1 MLFSRTEH
9 YADNVRRLYAAATD
23 ELLKLSAMK
32 APNGMSAAFSFSDSK
47 RLSEQANAILRAL
60 YSGVYNEIKGG
71 VIAEWENANKSCDA
85 LITSIFG
92 KKVKED
98 NHYARFFAR
107 NKESVDAFFKR
118 KSEYGG
124 LNLSQRVWKYV
135 GDFKTE
141 MEMALSVAMGEGK
154 SAATISREVCKYLQR
169 PDMMFR
175 RFRVKT
181 GEQDIF
187 DADGNI
193 VGKESVYGRVWKRKV
208 VDAMTGN
215 VSWQTVNLKD
225 YSFGRGVYRSSYKNA
240 MRLARTETNMAY
252 RTADQERWKRLDFVI
267 GYRVVLSD
275 NHPEPDICNDL
286 SAKRGEKGN
295 RGVYPKDFVFK
306 GWHPQCRCYV
316 VPILAD
322 DKEFD
327 KIQEAIL
334 NDEPIP
340 ENKSAIREPNR
351 YFQDW
356 WKSNKGRVAEAQSLP
371 YWVKDNP
378 KYARIKREKTDA
390 EKQSI
395 QKRWNERREKNEKII
410 KMASNVANVAND
422 YPEVDLSKLNEYI
435 ATKNAFAAN
444 VEARKIAKQ
453 VSVIMQDEK
462 SMSDLIPDVHSW
474 KKQFTSKEMHAV
486 YDAVEKKL
494 AGWSS
499 LPLEQQ
505 AKKLQFEAVDFLGG
519 NMNGVQAKYKTWQVS
534 QAAYLKKYAE
544 VKVEI
549 EINQCQF
556 ELNALAPYL
565 KAHPKAVK
573 FAQMVA
579 DAQAEIT
586 KGADLATI
594 KSKVAA
600 VQTEYQKRLAAEA
613 KRNAKKQS
621 TQFGA
626 DAYTDARKN
635 NAVWDK
641 GNGKLADDT
650 LHDTAGNAWR
660 AATNIEKDKTY
671 EYTHHYCNINEPL
684 QNRTYI
690 GHQTKKEFLERVDNI
705 TSYIER
711 NTLPCDMWFT
721 RGDDGMGVIASR
733 IKFAGG
739 TMPSDPQD
747 LVGMV
752 MQEGG
757 FMSTGSRKGQG
768 FGGKSVILNIY
779 APKGV
784 KAAYIE
790 PISAYGN
797 GAGRNWDG
805 IQKFH
810 TYSGEHETLF
820 QRGTKMRITKVYTSN
835 GQTFIDCEVIEQ
847 ELKNLSYVK
856 DSNIGY

>member
-9 YADNVRRLYAAATD
+9 YADNVRRLYATATD

-32 APNGMSAAFSFSDSK
+32 VSNGVSAAFSFSDSK

-154 SAATISREVCKYLQR
+154 SAATISREVRKYLQR

-187 DADGNI
+187 DADGNV
-193 VGKESVYGRVWKRKV
+193 VGKEPVYGRVWKRKV
-208 VDAMTGN
+208 VDAVTGN

-252 RTADQERWKRLDFVI
+252 RTADQERWRQLDFVI

-286 SAKRGEKGN
+286 SAKRGEKGS

-322 DKEFD
+322 EKEFD

-340 ENKSAIREPNR
+340 ESKSVIREPNK

-356 WKSNKGRVAEAQSLP
+356 WKSNKKRVSEAQSLP

-378 KYARIKREKTDA
+378 KYTKIKREKTDA
-390 EKQSI
+390 EKSLEKAIKDVVIKARSSGGEVQGLAESI
-395 QKRWNERREKNEKII
+395 AAGHNAICTPINYKSEASIKRKVLSRRIKDDSFMPENLTDCVRTTIIVDTRQLKYVINELKAQESFYKYKPQKTILGYVGNIVNVKTNNGLVAEIQVNTAKMIYAKELPENAKAILGEKLWNKIHRETGIEGGLGHKYYEEWRV
-410 KMASNVANVAND
+410 M
-422 YPEVDLSKLNEYI
+422 
-435 ATKNAFAAN
+435 
-444 VEARKIAKQ
+444 
-453 VSVIMQDEK
+453 
-462 SMSDLIPDVHSW
+462 
-474 KKQFTSKEMHAV
+474 SKE
-486 YDAVEKKL
+486 
-494 AGWSS
+494 
-499 LPLEQQ
+499 EQQ
-505 AKKLQFEAVDFLGG
+505 SAKG
-519 NMNGVQAKYKTWQVS
+519 
-534 QAAYLKKYAE
+534 
-544 VKVEI
+544 I
-549 EINQCQF
+549 
-556 ELNALAPYL
+556 ALR
-565 KAHPKAVK
+565 KRS
-573 FAQMVA
+573 
-579 DAQAEIT
+579 E
-586 KGADLATI
+586 
-594 KSKVAA
+594 
-600 VQTEYQKRLAAEA
+600 EY
-613 KRNAKKQS
+613 
-621 TQFGA
+621 
-626 DAYTDARKN
+626 
-635 NAVWDK
+635 
-641 GNGKLADDT
+641 
-650 LHDTAGNAWR
+650 
-660 AATNIEKDKTY
+660 
-671 EYTHHYCNINEPL
+671 
-684 QNRTYI
+684 
-690 GHQTKKEFLERVDNI
+690 
-705 TSYIER
+705 
-711 NTLPCDMWFT
+711 
-721 RGDDGMGVIASR
+721 
-733 IKFAGG
+733 
-739 TMPSDPQD
+739 
-747 LVGMV
+747 
-752 MQEGG
+752 
-757 FMSTGSRKGQG
+757 
-768 FGGKSVILNIY
+768 
-779 APKGV
+779 
-784 KAAYIE
+784 
-790 PISAYGN
+790 
-797 GAGRNWDG
+797 
-805 IQKFH
+805 
-810 TYSGEHETLF
+810 YSHF
-820 QRGTKMRITKVYTSN
+820 NK
-835 GQTFIDCEVIEQ
+835 
-847 ELKNLSYVK
+847 
-856 DSNIGY
+856 